1 MPFVLEDLR
10 ANIFTYA
17 NDNLAQ
23 DVVRGFVPQPSDIVL
38 TNGTFSPYV
47 VLRFGDMAQGG
58 GRSLAGARGDQYYMM
73 FDFMCVGP
81 SPELAER
88 VQSKVIDVML
98 GWKPANAGEL
108 NKMPGGSSFVVVDSD
123 DKPLAFLANASFRVS
138 FNIVA

>member
-58 GRSLAGARGDQYYMM
+58 GRSFAGARGDQYYMM
-73 FDFMCVGP
+73 LDFMCVGP